1 MGFVQ
6 AVCKGTPLFLPP
18 EWDLDSE
25 DGVDEHDDNGILW
38 IAPVLALL

>member
-6 AVCKGTPLFLPP
+6 AVCKGTPLFFIP
-18 EWDLDSE
+18 DSDNDSE
-25 DGVDEHDDNGILW
+25 DGVDVPDNDGCFR

>member
-6 AVCKGTPLFLPP
+6 AVCKGTPLFFIP
-18 EWDLDSE
+18 DSDNDSE
-25 DGVDEHDDNGILW
+25 DGVDEHDDGCFR